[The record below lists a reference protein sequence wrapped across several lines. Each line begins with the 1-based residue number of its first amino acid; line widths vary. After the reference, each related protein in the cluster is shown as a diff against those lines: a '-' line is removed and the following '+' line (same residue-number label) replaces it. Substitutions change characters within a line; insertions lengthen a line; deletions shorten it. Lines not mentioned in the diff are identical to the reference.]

1 MLTML
6 SKNWWMVAL
15 RGVISILFGILL
27 LLAPPL
33 VITTMVLFF
42 GAYALVD
49 GVAAIITAIQNR
61 NQERWWYTLL
71 EGIIG
76 VIAGILVFAY
86 PLFATITAVYFVLYI
101 VAFWAILGGIF
112 QIMQAIELRKE
123 IEGEIWL
130 GLSGL
135 LSLLFGVFLIF
146 APGAGILALLT
157 IIAAYAVAFGVMLII
172 LAFRLRG
179 HGSQGQTHS
188 GTGTRQPV

>member
-1 MLTML
+1 MLAML

-15 RGVISILFGILL
+15 RGALSIVFGILL
-27 LLAPPL
+27 IVAPPL

-49 GVAAIITAIQNR
+49 GVVSLITAFQNR
-61 NQERWWYTLL
+61 GQERWWLPGV

-76 VIAGILVFAY
+76 IIAGILVFAY
-86 PLFATITAVYFVLYI
+86 PLVATNFAVFFVLYI

-112 QIMQAIELRKE
+112 QIMQAIQLRKE
-123 IEGEIWL
+123 IEGEFWL

-135 LSLLFGVFLIF
+135 LSMLFGVFLIF

-157 IIAAYAVAFGVMLII
+157 IIAAYAIAFGVMLIF

-179 HGSQGQTHS
+179 MQDRGQQPG
-188 GTGTRQPV
+188 GTTRQAA

>member
-6 SKNWWMVAL
+6 SKNWWVVAL
-15 RGVISILFGILL
+15 RGAISIVFGILL
-27 LLAPPL
+27 LLFPPL

-49 GVAAIITAIQNR
+49 GVSAIFTAVQNR
-61 NQERWWYTLL
+61 NQARWWYTLL

-157 IIAAYAVAFGVMLII
+157 IIAAYAIAFGVMLII
-172 LAFRLRG
+172 LGFRLRG
-179 HGSQGQTHS
+179 HGSQGQTHGS
-188 GTGTRQPV
+188 TGTRQPV

>member
-6 SKNWWMVAL
+6 SKNWWVVAL
-15 RGVISILFGILL
+15 RGAISIIFGILL
-27 LLAPPL
+27 LIAPPL
-33 VITTMVLFF
+33 VITSMVLFF
-42 GAYALVD
+42 GAYVLVD
-49 GVAAIITAIQNR
+49 GVSAIFTAVQNR
-61 NQERWWYTLL
+61 NQARWWYTLL

-86 PLFATITAVYFVLYI
+86 PLFATIAAVYFVLYV

-157 IIAAYAVAFGVMLII
+157 IIAAYAIVFGVMLII

-179 HGSQGQTHS
+179 HGSQGQPHS